1 MGNLEDI
8 LNNDSLVPLA
18 LVVVTITLLIWSLR
32 RKQSNRPRS
41 PERPSPVRES
51 APKLGQERIKR
62 DMEDLLVE
70 LQELSRKIS
79 AEIETRFAKLEA
91 AIQDADRRIAV
102 LNRLN
107 RELNENSSGSGS
119 GSDSQQTKRSGQT
132 GKTSKKKKPSRATR
146 SNSKSTD
153 SGDSKPRASSARSDD
168 GKSEDRKSEDRK
180 SESTGTVNLDS
191 RNDVIYEL
199 ADAGLTPVEIARD
212 LGRTPGEVELILNLR
227 RSGGK

>member
-107 RELNENSSGSGS
+107 RELDENSSGSGS

-168 GKSEDRKSEDRK
+168 GKSEDRKSE
-180 SESTGTVNLDS
+180 SAGTANLDS

>member
-107 RELNENSSGSGS
+107 RELDENSSGSGS

-153 SGDSKPRASSARSDD
+153 SGDSKPRASSARS
-168 GKSEDRKSEDRK
+168 EDRKSEDRK
-180 SESTGTVNLDS
+180 SESAGTANLDS

-227 RSGGK
+227 RTGGK